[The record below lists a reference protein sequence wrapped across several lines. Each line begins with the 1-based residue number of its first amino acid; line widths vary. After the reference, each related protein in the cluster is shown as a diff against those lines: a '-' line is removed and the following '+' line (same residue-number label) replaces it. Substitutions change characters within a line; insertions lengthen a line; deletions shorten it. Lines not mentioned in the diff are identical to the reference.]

1 MEIKRTK
8 LLITVAGFLL
18 IISVVTFFDIVIY
31 FIRFFINYNLI
42 IIPLENQTGF
52 FLPLIPTTRFLLSI
66 LGIIGGLLL
75 FKKRR
80 SGFVLVSLW
89 SIFQIPSLILV
100 YGHSLK
106 SIGMGSGVLNS
117 QYIFFGNS
125 WVRSTEEYMSVSPF
139 SATNYC
145 VGFGINY
152 IGVAFVILLIL
163 LWMQSKLYF
172 KQKIW
177 KITRKS
183 FVWIST
189 GAQFA
194 FILMIAGVLLN
205 YYLSKPSYPK
215 VTITIDKIE
224 VPYALDYISKSD
236 TSRLIL
242 ANVYTNIKNTGND
255 TTIQRIYLRLQIIAT
270 HVWQDLPLFSDFYP
284 VGLKEGMLS
293 FYSQEGRKQFYFQD
307 WLWGQSP
314 PQIKK
319 QEFKPV
325 RIAHDHVEQVVC
337 SFIIPIRNIIEPAF
351 VGSATPFAFKGQVI
365 AETVSGQEFESEHFS
380 LFVRAPKL
388 LYKIKIKP
396 S

>member
-18 IISVVTFFDIVIY
+18 IISVVTFFDILIY
-31 FIRFFINYNLI
+31 FIRFFIKYNLI
-42 IIPLENQTGF
+42 IVPLENQTGF

-80 SGFVLVSLW
+80 SGFVLASLW
-89 SIFQIPSLILV
+89 SILQIPSLILV

-106 SIGMGSGVLNS
+106 SIGMGSGVLNL
-117 QYIFFGNS
+117 QYIFFGHS
-125 WVRSTEEYMSVSPF
+125 WVESTQEYMSVSPF
-139 SATNYC
+139 TATNYC

-152 IGVAFVILLIL
+152 VGIGFTILLIL
-163 LWMQSKLYF
+163 VWMQGKLYV

-177 KITRKS
+177 KVTRKS
-183 FVWIST
+183 FTWIST

-194 FILMIAGVLLN
+194 FMLMLGGVLLN
-205 YYLSKPSYPK
+205 YCLSKPEPPK
-215 VTITIDKIE
+215 VTVTIDKIE
-224 VPYALDYISKSD
+224 LPYAVDYISESD
-236 TSRLIL
+236 TSRMIL
-242 ANVYTNIKNTGND
+242 ANVYVNIKNTGSD
-255 TTIQRIYLRLQIIAT
+255 TTIHRMYLRLQIVHT
-270 HVWQDLPLFSDFYP
+270 YKWMDLPLFEDFYP
-284 VGLKEGMLS
+284 AGLKEGMLS
-293 FYSQEGRKQFYFQD
+293 FYSQEGRNQFYFQD

-314 PQIKK
+314 PQLKK

-325 RIAHDHVEQVVC
+325 RIAHDHIEPVVC
-337 SFIIPIRNIIEPAF
+337 SFIIPISNILEPFAA
-351 VGSATPFAFKGQVI
+351 GTATPFAFKGQVI
-365 AETVSGQEFESEHFS
+365 AETVSGHEFESGHFS